1 MPRFNPPADPT
12 TKAIARVTIG
22 TKTAGSI
29 CLTTFD
35 YQWNTAATSPTL
47 TDLNNLGN
55 DWHTA
60 FDTDFL
66 ACLSP
71 QTSLYSTTVAEL
83 HYGTS
88 PTYSVLDAPGTVGTA
103 GATALNL
110 ELGVTMT
117 RYGPLKGQHGR
128 GRITMPAVPN
138 TFVTPATDSNVINAT
153 GLTAYNALAAGLVS
167 PLVRG
172 GSTWTPFISTRPV
185 PPSTLVDFGVLISNY
200 AVRTIMGTARTR
212 KEGRGI

>member
-1 MPRFNPPADPT
+1 MGRFNPPAGAT
-12 TKAIARVTIG
+12 TKAIARVTVG

-35 YQWNTAATSPTL
+35 YQWNTVGTSPSL
-47 TDLNNLGN
+47 GDLNNLAD

-71 QTSLYSTTVAEL
+71 QTELYSTQVAEL

-88 PTYSVLDAPGTVGTA
+88 PTYARLETPGTVGTA

-128 GRITMPAVPN
+128 GRITMPAIPN
-138 TFVTPATDSNVINAT
+138 TFVTPATDANVINST
-153 GLTAYNALAAGLVS
+153 GLAAYNTLATALVS

-185 PPSTLVDFGVLISNY
+185 APSTLVDFGVQVSNY
-200 AVRTIMGTARTR
+200 VVRAIMGTARTR